1 MCRQLG
7 CLPNLFFTIAPAE
20 WKFNYHRGIQQWR
33 METGCSLSD
42 GQAIMTLHMY
52 HVIGAILK
60 EIVLRKGDLPE
71 TQEFRERRNAGLEEV
86 YDYCFRWEF
95 QGRGTIHVHVLAWA
109 KFKDDD
115 HVHPRQYNGASNDKT
130 QTKSPMLVYLE
141 DLFHASIDVQCGDG
155 EHNLLRYVTGY
166 VSKALLDTAC

>member
-1 MCRQLG
+1 M
-7 CLPNLFFTIAPAE
+7 
-20 WKFNYHRGIQQWR
+20 WRGGGG
-33 METGCSLSD
+33 THS
-42 GQAIMTLHMY
+42 
-52 HVIGAILK
+52 
-60 EIVLRKGDLPE
+60 VLRKGDLPE
-71 TQEFRERRNAGLEEV
+71 TQAFRERRNAGLEEV

-109 KFKDDD
+109 KLKDDD

-130 QTKSPMLVYLE
+130 RTKSPMLVYLE

-166 VSKALLDTAC
+166 VSKALLDTAFRRVFLSSGNVFLAPEAPGPSKFVCSRKPSNAKKLI